1 MNRAVLGGDEI
12 IIAWVIVRE
21 VNRETA
27 SVEELHASG
36 LLLANST
43 CIYIFLV
50 GVCLT
55 FELFQVCVLETFLH
69 GPFNDT
75 AIAGDR
81 D

>member
-1 MNRAVLGGDEI
+1 MNRAVLGGDEVV
-12 IIAWVIVRE
+12 IAWVIVRE
-21 VNRETA
+21 VNRETS

-36 LLLANST
+36 LLLANGA
-43 CIYIFLV
+43 CIHILLV

-55 FELFQVCVLETFLH
+55 FELFQVCVLETLLH